1 MKDLRCA
8 LFLRR
13 RWVWL
18 EFGVNSAL
26 ATVFGPGAG
35 NVLNRIVDLDEGKE
49 DGDGVL
55 PISARRCAGLKGL
68 CGLSSISTCSDSR
81 QANKRLQATGL
92 RAALAVLG
100 LTRSAGA

>member
-1 MKDLRCA
+1 MKDLRYA

-13 RWVWL
+13 RWAWL

-26 ATVFGPGAG
+26 AIVFGPGAG

-55 PISARRCAGLKGL
+55 LISARRCAGFKGL
-68 CGLSSISTCSDSR
+68 SGRSSISTCSDSR
-81 QANKRLQATGL
+81 QANKRLQATVL
-92 RAALAVLG
+92 RAAQ
-100 LTRSAGA
+100 AGA